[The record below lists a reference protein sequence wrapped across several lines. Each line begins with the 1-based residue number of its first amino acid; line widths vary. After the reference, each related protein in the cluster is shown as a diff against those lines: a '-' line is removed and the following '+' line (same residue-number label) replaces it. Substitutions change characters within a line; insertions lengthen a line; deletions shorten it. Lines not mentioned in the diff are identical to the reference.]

1 MGAGGCGVSR
11 ALLRRAILAA
21 SSLEGKEQEMIRKH
35 FRIRRYVI
43 GLAFAAALIAPAA
56 AQAVTGITSEG
67 PATGVQQ
74 TDARHAALLN
84 KQTVAPASPI
94 YPQATGIGQQAY
106 EARLQAMA
114 QASKRLQAQPTGI
127 GQQAYAARM
136 QAMADRY
143 QSMAGGKTTVRSE
156 NSFGAPGPSAGGAQG
171 PVAVKT
177 ASVSSSSGFDW
188 NDAGIGAAVAF
199 GIALLLVAA
208 VAIGRRYRS
217 HHGTGLAS
225 A

>member
-1 MGAGGCGVSR
+1 
-11 ALLRRAILAA
+11 
-21 SSLEGKEQEMIRKH
+21 MIRKH
-35 FRIRRYVI
+35 FRFRRYVL
-43 GLAFAAALIAPAA
+43 GLAFAAVLVAPAA
-56 AQAVTGITSEG
+56 AQAYSGAFTDG

-84 KQTVAPASPI
+84 KQTVAPASPLS
-94 YPQATGIGQQAY
+94 P
-106 EARLQAMA
+106 
-114 QASKRLQAQPTGI
+114 QPTGI
-127 GQQAYAARM
+127 GNQAYLARQKAIADAKATAGYYATRQAGPTLLGQQAYGARM

-143 QSMAGGKTTVRSE
+143 QSMGQSTVRSE

-199 GIALLLVAA
+199 GIAVLLVTA
-208 VAIGRRYRS
+208 VALGRRYR
-217 HHGTGLAS
+217 HTDGTGLAS

>member
-1 MGAGGCGVSR
+1 MGGSGRVVFR
-11 ALLRRAILAA
+11 ALPPKEIVATSR
-21 SSLEGKEQEMIRKH
+21 LEGKEQEMIRKH
-35 FRIRRYVI
+35 LRFRRYVL
-43 GLAFAAALIAPAA
+43 GLAFATVLIAPAA
-56 AQAVTGITSEG
+56 AQAYSGVLTDG
-67 PATGVQQ
+67 PATGVRQ

-94 YPQATGIGQQAY
+94 SP
-106 EARLQAMA
+106 
-114 QASKRLQAQPTGI
+114 QPTGI
-127 GQQAYAARM
+127 GQQAYLGRQKAIADAQATSIGQQAYGARM

-143 QSMAGGKTTVRSE
+143 QSMGQSTVRSE

-199 GIALLLVAA
+199 GIALLLVTA
-208 VAIGRRYRS
+208 VALGRRYR
-217 HHGTGLAS
+217 HTDRTGLAS

>member
-1 MGAGGCGVSR
+1 VVSR
-11 ALLRRAILAA
+11 VLLRSAILAE

-35 FRIRRYVI
+35 FRIRRYVF

-56 AQAVTGITSEG
+56 AQAVSGVMTDG
-67 PATGVQQ
+67 PATGVRQ
-74 TDARHAALLN
+74 TDARHAALLSN
-84 KQTVAPASPI
+84 KTVAPASP
-94 YPQATGIGQQAY
+94 
-106 EARLQAMA
+106 L
-114 QASKRLQAQPTGI
+114 SAQPTGI

-136 QAMADRY
+136 QAMADAYKRMQSQPTSIGQQAYGARLQATADRY
-143 QSMAGGKTTVRSE
+143 ASIGQGPVRSE

-188 NDAGIGAAVAF
+188 NDAGIGAGAAF
-199 GIALLLVAA
+199 GIALLLVTA
-208 VAIGRRYRS
+208 VALGRRYRS
-217 HHGTGLAS
+217 HPDGTGLAS

>member
-1 MGAGGCGVSR
+1 
-11 ALLRRAILAA
+11 
-21 SSLEGKEQEMIRKH
+21 MIRKH
-35 FRIRRYVI
+35 FRIRRYVF

-56 AQAVTGITSEG
+56 AQAITGITSEG

-84 KQTVAPASPI
+84 KQTVAPA
-94 YPQATGIGQQAY
+94 
-106 EARLQAMA
+106 
-114 QASKRLQAQPTGI
+114 QPAGI

-143 QSMAGGKTTVRSE
+143 QAMQQAQTPVRSE

-177 ASVSSSSGFDW
+177 ASASSSSGFDW

-208 VAIGRRYRS
+208 VALGRRYRS

>member
-1 MGAGGCGVSR
+1 
-11 ALLRRAILAA
+11 
-21 SSLEGKEQEMIRKH
+21 MIRKH
-35 FRIRRYVI
+35 FRIRRYVF
-43 GLAFAAALIAPAA
+43 GLAFAATLIAPAA
-56 AQAVTGITSEG
+56 AQAITGITSEG

-84 KQTVAPASPI
+84 KQTVAPASPV
-94 YPQATGIGQQAY
+94 
-106 EARLQAMA
+106 
-114 QASKRLQAQPTGI
+114 SAQPTGI

-143 QSMAGGKTTVRSE
+143 QSMQQAQTPVRSE

-177 ASVSSSSGFDW
+177 ASASSSSGFDW

>member
-1 MGAGGCGVSR
+1 
-11 ALLRRAILAA
+11 
-21 SSLEGKEQEMIRKH
+21 MIRKH
-35 FRIRRYVI
+35 FRIRRYVF

-56 AQAVTGITSEG
+56 AQAYSGVTTDG

-84 KQTVAPASPI
+84 KQTVAPASPV
-94 YPQATGIGQQAY
+94 YPQTAPQTAGVGEQAY
-106 EARLQAMA
+106 QARVQAMA
-114 QASKRLQAQPTGI
+114 DAAKRIQSKPTAI
-127 GQQAYAARM
+127 GQQAYAARLQAAADYWATRQAGPTALGQQAYGARM

-143 QSMAGGKTTVRSE
+143 QSMGQGTVRSE

-171 PVAVKT
+171 PVAVQT
-177 ASVSSSSGFDW
+177 ATVSSSSGFDW

-199 GIALLLVAA
+199 GIALLLVTA
-208 VAIGRRYRS
+208 VAVGRRFR
-217 HHGTGLAS
+217 HTDRTGLAS